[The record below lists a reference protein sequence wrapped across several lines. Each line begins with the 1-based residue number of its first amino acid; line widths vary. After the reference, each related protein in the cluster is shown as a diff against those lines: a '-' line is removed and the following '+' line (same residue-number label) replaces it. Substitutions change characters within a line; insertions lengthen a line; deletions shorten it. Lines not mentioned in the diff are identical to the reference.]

1 MIRVLVVFHS
11 LYWIQGAAGVNDVTQ
26 SNAFLV
32 EMGKSATID
41 CSHTKGPDYNQMYW
55 FRQYHGES
63 MELIVYTTSYG
74 TKDFGKFKQSSGVCS
89 VIQNP
94 PHLIKPQDEFA
105 EIKCAHTVK
114 SYDRILWYKHSQ
126 DSGFTFMGYIY
137 TTISKPEAEFDP
149 KIKLSGDGKNN
160 GSLTINNLT
169 SLLSVKKFPKLL
181 AICSGSMGNLQRLS
195 VLTRFQTTIAF
206 YGTN

>member
-41 CSHTKGPDYNQMYW
+41 CSHTKGLAYDQMYW

-74 TKDFGKFKQSSGVCS
+74 TKDFGKFKQSKFSANQTVAQSGSFTVNDVDYSDSAVYFCAVSKHS
-89 VIQNP
+89 VI
-94 PHLIKPQDEFA
+94 
-105 EIKCAHTVK
+105 
-114 SYDRILWYKHSQ
+114 
-126 DSGFTFMGYIY
+126 
-137 TTISKPEAEFDP
+137 TTGQSCTKTQCVFVRR
-149 KIKLSGDGKNN
+149 KN
-160 GSLTINNLT
+160 
-169 SLLSVKKFPKLL
+169 K
-181 AICSGSMGNLQRLS
+181 
-195 VLTRFQTTIAF
+195 
-206 YGTN
+206 